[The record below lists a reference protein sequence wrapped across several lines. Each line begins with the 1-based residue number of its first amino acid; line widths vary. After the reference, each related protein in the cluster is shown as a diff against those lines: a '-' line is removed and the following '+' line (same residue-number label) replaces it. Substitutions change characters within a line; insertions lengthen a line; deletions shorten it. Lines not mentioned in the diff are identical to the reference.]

1 MFAPDVALGALLVL
15 LATAAG
21 ALAAFFLGCIDRM
34 KYSAMLAF
42 AAGAMAFSSV
52 EMLLQSHS
60 LAGDLVVASGF
71 AIGFLFLMA
80 SEKLLPHIHMKVRKK
95 ELAEGGKKAALIAGA
110 ISLHNVPEGF
120 AIATAFAASGPL
132 GWFVTTAIALQDI
145 PEGALV
151 STPLACLGLRKR
163 TAVLFGILSGAIE
176 AAAAV
181 LGYIFLSA
189 FTGLVPVSLAFSA
202 GAMTYV
208 VFVEIMPDALGN
220 GMERVAAAAFVAGA
234 AVTFAIAA
242 ILAV

>member
-1 MFAPDVALGALLVL
+1 MAVPDFALGALAVL

-21 ALAAFFLGCIDRM
+21 ASAAFFFGCVDRRQ
-34 KYSAMLAF
+34 YSALLSF

-52 EMLLQSHS
+52 EMLLESHG
-60 LAGDLVVASGF
+60 LAGDVAVASGF

-80 SEKLLPHIHMKVRKK
+80 SEKLLPHVHMQVTKK
-95 ELAEGGKKAALIAGA
+95 ELAKGGKKAALIAGA

-145 PEGALV
+145 PEGAMV
-151 STPLACLGLRKR
+151 SAPLACLGLRKR
-163 TAVLFGILSGAIE
+163 TAVLFGILSGVIE
-176 AAAAV
+176 AAVAV
-181 LGYIFLSA
+181 LGYLFLSA
-189 FTGLVPVSLAFSA
+189 FAGLVPVSLAFSA

-208 VFVEIMPDALGN
+208 VFVEIMPDALRN
-220 GMERVAAAAFVAGA
+220 GMERVAATAFVAGA